1 VSGDGAAEHGERAQ
15 RDVLRDRAERGDRM
29 GEALAHLQVAALEL
43 IEAARAALDVAE
55 DLVREPAAALLMAG
69 LFADVVGAAQSTAKG
84 WPPDQG
90 GPAPGPPAPDGTH
103 AGARGHV
110 QRVRVSRTEP
120 DPPPGVRPVGP
131 RAYDR
136 CGPTPEE
143 VPWPR

>member
-1 VSGDGAAEHGERAQ
+1 
-15 RDVLRDRAERGDRM
+15 M